1 MSDQSEDAGG
11 EGVDWPP
18 GLPPLASTQPLKG
31 GFICRTTMGLLA
43 DGREVVVK
51 RCPYPAEMEADGLAA
66 LGAASAPVPAVLGSL
81 ATCWCWNASVTR
93 RTGRPSVGPSPGCI
107 GGPGTA
113 LAGIGTASRG

>member
-31 GFICRTTMGLLA
+31 GFICSTTMGFLA

-51 RCPYPAEMEADGLAA
+51 RCPYPAEVEADGLAA
-66 LGAASAPVPAVLGSL
+66 LAGAGAPVPAVLGVAGHVL
-81 ATCWCWNASVTR
+81 VLERVGGPPDWAALGRAVARLHR
-93 RTGRPSVGPSPGCI
+93 RTG
-107 GGPGTA
+107 
-113 LAGIGTASRG
+113 SRYGWHRDTSRA

>member
-1 MSDQSEDAGG
+1 VG

-18 GLPPLASTQPLKG
+18 GLPRLASTQPLKG

>member
-31 GFICRTTMGLLA
+31 GFICSTTMGFLA

-51 RCPYPAEMEADGLAA
+51 RCPYPAEVEADGLAA
-66 LGAASAPVPAVLGSL
+66 LGAADVPVPAVLGV
-81 ATCWCWNASVTR
+81 A
-93 RTGRPSVGPSPGCI
+93 GRVLVLERV
-107 GGPGTA
+107 GGPPDRGPLW
-113 LAGIGTASRG
+113 LAPGQLPGDDPPAQRLE